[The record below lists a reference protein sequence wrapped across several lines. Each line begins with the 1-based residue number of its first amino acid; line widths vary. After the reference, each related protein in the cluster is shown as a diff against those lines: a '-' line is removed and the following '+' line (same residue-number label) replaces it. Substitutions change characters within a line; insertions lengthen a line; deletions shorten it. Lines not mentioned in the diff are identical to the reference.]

1 MIKTE
6 CGKCAGKG
14 NIKAFSNVDG
24 GRCFSCS
31 GRGYR
36 VTKHAPKPSVR
47 FWVDAAQKSDGTMV
61 EEIYIVKAHN
71 EAAALKIAIAKLQ
84 RGDAYIPESAKLR
97 AV

>member
-36 VTKHAPKPSVR
+36 VTKHAPKPTVR
-47 FWVDAAQKSDGTMV
+47 FAVSAVAKDTGKVETMCF
-61 EEIYIVKAHN
+61 IKART
-71 EAAALKIAIAKLQ
+71 EAAALKAAIVQLSN
-84 RGDAYIPESAKLR
+84 GNAYIPESAQVKR
-97 AV
+97 A

>member
-14 NIKAFSNVDG
+14 NIKEFSNVDG

-31 GRGYR
+31 GRGVI
-36 VTKHAPKPSVR
+36 VTKSAPKPSVR
-47 FWVDAAQKSDGTMV
+47 FAVSAVSKATGDVETMC
-61 EEIYIVKAHN
+61 IIKART
-71 EAAALKIAIAKLQ
+71 EAAAIKVAITQLSK
-84 RGDAYIPESAKLR
+84 GNGYIPESAQVR